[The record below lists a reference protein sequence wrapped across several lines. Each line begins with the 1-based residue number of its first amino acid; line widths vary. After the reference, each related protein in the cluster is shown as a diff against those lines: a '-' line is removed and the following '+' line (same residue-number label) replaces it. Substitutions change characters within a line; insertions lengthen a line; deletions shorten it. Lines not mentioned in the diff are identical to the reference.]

1 MSEVE
6 SAAKMVKSGTYG
18 MLYGGG
24 VGSEEMVWTG
34 IQRLL
39 VAKGLDVSVDGK
51 PGFRTYKA
59 LEQLATEGLA
69 DLDKRTGA
77 ELENLEPEKL
87 EPEADET
94 DEVDSVRFRRL
105 EK

>member
-1 MSEVE
+1 
-6 SAAKMVKSGTYG
+6 
-18 MLYGGG
+18 
-24 VGSEEMVWTG
+24 MVWVG

-39 VAKGLDVSVDGK
+39 VAKGLDVSVDGT

-69 DLDKRTGA
+69 DLGKRTGA
-77 ELENLEPEKL
+77 ELEKL
-87 EPEADET
+87 EPEVDET
-94 DEVDSVRFRRL
+94 DEVDSARFRRL